1 VPLRIVFAGTPAFAA
16 THLQALLA
24 AGHQVIAVY
33 TQPDRRAGRG
43 RQWSCSPVKALA
55 LEHGL
60 PVCQP
65 ASLRDPAAQA
75 GLAAWAPELMVVV
88 AYGLILPPA
97 VLDLPRLGCINVHA
111 SLLPR
116 WRGAAPI
123 QRAIL
128 AGDRETGIAIM
139 RMDAGLDTGPV
150 LATARCPIAADDTGG
165 SLQDKLAALGPP
177 LLLEVLAKLARG
189 PLPAQPQDERLATYA
204 PKIDRAEAAIDWGE
218 SAQAI
223 ERKVRAFD
231 PVPVAHASL
240 GGVGVR
246 VWAGAACALAT
257 PAAPGTVL
265 AADREGILVA
275 CGAGAYR
282 IRELQLEGRRRLAA
296 AEVLNSRAGLFA
308 PGAVFDR

>member
-1 VPLRIVFAGTPAFAA
+1 MRIVFAGTPAFAA

-139 RMDAGLDTGPV
+139 RMDAGLDTGPL
-150 LATARCPIAADDTGG
+150 LAAARCPIAPDDTGG

-189 PLPAQPQDERLATYA
+189 PLPAQPQDEHLATYA
-204 PKIDRAEAAIDWGE
+204 PKIDRAEAAIDWRE
-218 SAQAI
+218 SAQAV

-231 PVPVAHASL
+231 PVPVAHTSL

-246 VWAGAACALAT
+246 IWAGTACTLAT

-296 AEVLNSRAGLFA
+296 AEVLNSRAGLFT

>member
-1 VPLRIVFAGTPAFAA
+1 MRILFAGTPAFAA
-16 THLQALLA
+16 THLRALLA
-24 AGHQVIAVY
+24 AGQQVIAVY

-43 RQWSCSPVKALA
+43 RQLSGSPVKALA

-75 GLAAWAPELMVVV
+75 ELAAWAPELLVVV
-88 AYGLILPPA
+88 AYGLILPAA
-97 VLDLPRLGCINVHA
+97 VLELPRLGCINVHA

-123 QRAIL
+123 QRAIA
-128 AGDRETGIAIM
+128 AGDPETGIAIM

-150 LATARCPIAADDTGG
+150 LASARCPIAPDDTGG
-165 SLQDKLAALGPP
+165 SLQDRLAALGPP
-177 LLLEVLAKLARG
+177 LLLEVLAELARG
-189 PLPAQPQDERLATYA
+189 PLPALPQDERLATYA
-204 PKIDRAEAAIDWGE
+204 SKIDKAEAAIDWGDNAE
-218 SAQAI
+218 IIA
-223 ERKVRAFD
+223 RKVRAFD

-240 GGVGVR
+240 GGLGLR
-246 VWAGAACALAT
+246 IWAGTACARTA

-282 IRELQLEGRRRLAA
+282 IRELQLDGRRRLAA

-308 PGAVFDR
+308 PGALFDR